1 MRHFLEGDAV
11 EELSTG
17 LHFDPLLPKGF
28 MALKTEAVIES
39 RPTKMLCIG
48 AIDHDFTKIFKEA

>member
-1 MRHFLEGDAV
+1 V
-11 EELSTG
+11 EQMASG

-28 MALKTEAVIES
+28 MALRTEAVIDN

-48 AIDHDFTKIFKEA
+48 AIDQDFTKIFKEA